1 MTTDDTIAAIS
12 SATGAALRTIVRV
25 SGDDA
30 NRIVRAM
37 GVDVSSESIVQSIQL
52 GSFPEFPIQ
61 VWSFRSP
68 NSFTGDDLIE
78 LHLPGSTLLA
88 RRVLEALI
96 RHGTRQTE
104 PGEFTSRAYL
114 NHKFDLTAAEG
125 VAATIESAN
134 RAQMDAARRLLSGE
148 LARRV
153 ATIVDDVANLLAL
166 IEAGIDFS
174 DEDISF
180 IQQEEFRNRIELILK
195 QLDHLLVDAPR
206 IERLAH
212 EPIIVLAGRPNAGK
226 STLLN
231 ALAGVDRAIVSP
243 EAGTTRDVL
252 SARVKLKSGYV
263 TIQDIAG
270 LDDDSSTPD
279 VIAKSMSTHAHRAIE
294 TADVVVLLVDPTDPA
309 PSLAPLRVPNLTVF
323 TKSDLAGGTGVPPE
337 KTEKTGTHLV
347 SSDQSS
353 SKTRCVPV
361 SVPVSTPVSISAK
374 TGLGLDRLRE
384 EFNELAFGVSSTTS
398 DRIAINARH
407 ATALTNAREALVR
420 SSESI
425 GNGDEVI
432 AFELRAAL
440 DHLGSI
446 TGAVTPDEVLSR
458 IFSKFC
464 IGK

>member
-12 SATGAALRTIVRV
+12 SATGVALRTIVRV

-52 GSFPEFPIQ
+52 GSFPEFPVQ

-96 RHGTRQTE
+96 RHGARQAE

-114 NHKFDLTAAEG
+114 NHKLDLTAAEG

-180 IQQEEFRNRIELILK
+180 IQQDEFRNRIDLILK

-231 ALAGVDRAIVSP
+231 ALAGADRAIVSP

-252 SARVKLKSGYV
+252 SARVRLKSGYV
-263 TIQDIAG
+263 TIQDVAG
-270 LDDDSSTPD
+270 LEDHSPTPD

-294 TADVVVLLVDPTDPA
+294 TADVVVLLVDLTDPA

-323 TKSDLAGGTGVPPE
+323 TKSDLAGGTAVPS
-337 KTEKTGTHLV
+337 EKTGTHRV

-361 SVPVSTPVSISAK
+361 SISAK
-374 TGLGLDRLRE
+374 TGFGLDVLRE
-384 EFNELAFGVSSTTS
+384 MLNELAFRVSSATS
-398 DRIAINARH
+398 DHIAINTRH
-407 ATALTNAREALVR
+407 ATALTNARKALDR
-420 SSESI
+420 SSQSI
-425 GNGDEVI
+425 GKGDEII
-432 AFELRAAL
+432 AFELRTAL

-446 TGAVTPDEVLSR
+446 TGAVTPDEVLGR
-458 IFSKFC
+458 IFSRFC